1 MPIYEYECKKCGK
14 DFEAL
19 VPMSAKD
26 NPACPLCKSVKV
38 KKKMS
43 ITASSKG
50 GCGSCASTSSCS
62 SSGHT

>member
-19 VPMSAKD
+19 VAMSAKD
-26 NPACPLCKSVKV
+26 NPACPTCRSVNV

-50 GCGSCASTSSCS
+50 GCGTCASTSSCS
-62 SSGHT
+62 SKGFS